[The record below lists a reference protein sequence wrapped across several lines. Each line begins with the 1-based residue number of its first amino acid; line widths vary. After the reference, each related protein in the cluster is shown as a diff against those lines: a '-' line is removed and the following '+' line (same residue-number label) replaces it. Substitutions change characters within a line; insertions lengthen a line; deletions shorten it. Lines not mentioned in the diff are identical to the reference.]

1 MDLSALTG
9 VSSQQGS
16 ASQASSQLAAN
27 FDTFLTLLTTQ
38 LQNQDPLEPLDSN
51 EFTAQLVQFASV
63 EQEIQANQNLESLIT
78 LSYAGIAGNS
88 VSYIGQEVDAI
99 GDTLGLEEGG
109 TVQWA
114 YAMDQVAES
123 SSIVITD
130 QSGKVVYTGAGETA
144 SGRHEFLWDGKDNAG
159 EDLPAGLYTI
169 EVNALDSEG
178 APIPVATSISGI
190 VTSVTLAG
198 DQPILSFGGV
208 SAPLS
213 DVLSVA
219 QPDPTS

>member
-1 MDLSALTG
+1 MDLSALSG
-9 VSSQQGS
+9 ISSQQGS
-16 ASQASSQLAAN
+16 ASQANSQLAAD
-27 FDTFLTLLTTQ
+27 FDTFLTLLTAQ

-63 EQEIQANQNLESLIT
+63 EQEIQSNQNLESLIT
-78 LSYAGIAGNS
+78 LGQASIVGGS
-88 VSYIGQEVDAI
+88 VGYIGQEVDAI

-144 SGRHEFLWDGKDNAG
+144 SGRHEFVWDGKDNAG
-159 EDLPAGLYTI
+159 EELPAGLYTI
-169 EVNALDSEG
+169 EVSALDSEG